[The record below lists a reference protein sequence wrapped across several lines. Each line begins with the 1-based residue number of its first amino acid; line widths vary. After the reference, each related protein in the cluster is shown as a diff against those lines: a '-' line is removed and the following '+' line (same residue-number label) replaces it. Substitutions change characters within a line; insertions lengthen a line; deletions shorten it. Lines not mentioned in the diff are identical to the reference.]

1 MLYLSTVAFP
11 LVIYFKMPLTRW
23 KVLQLFAVKMQA
35 YMCMGSS
42 DSVLCKI
49 YEHDFSISCLHI
61 HVAVFDHPVVEL
73 SVLDD
78 DADVDDDTPNEG
90 E

>member
-1 MLYLSTVAFP
+1 
-11 LVIYFKMPLTRW
+11 
-23 KVLQLFAVKMQA
+23 
-35 YMCMGSS
+35 MGST
-42 DSVLCKI
+42 DSVLCNV
-49 YEHDFSISCLHI
+49 YEHDFSVSCLHI
-61 HVAVFDHPVVEL
+61 YVHVAVFDHPVVEL